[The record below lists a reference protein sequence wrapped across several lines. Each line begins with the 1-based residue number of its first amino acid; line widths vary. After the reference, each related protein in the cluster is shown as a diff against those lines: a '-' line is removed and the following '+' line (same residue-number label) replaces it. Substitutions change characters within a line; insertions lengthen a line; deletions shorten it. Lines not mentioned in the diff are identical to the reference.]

1 MATGFALET
10 AWARRRNRRQ
20 GYYSQLIK
28 ADADGTAATIWET
41 WYFGATVGSGDMVAS
56 AAITFT
62 PSATLAGAG
71 ALAGASAL
79 TFTPSATLAGRGDIV
94 GATSV
99 AFTPSGT
106 LAGSGALAGATGLA
120 FAPSGALDGAGAMV
134 GTSALAFAPLGT
146 LAGLG
151 ELIGTAAVTFT
162 LSATADIPPEPSYI
176 YGAASFGF
184 TLSGTVRNFQYLHP
198 IIITTTASIVNL
210 DPSIPATIVPIP
222 VPPGQIHPLA

>member
-10 AWARRRNRRQ
+10 AWARRRNKRQ

-71 ALAGASAL
+71 ALAGASAI

-94 GATSV
+94 GASSV

-106 LAGSGALAGATGLA
+106 LAGGGALAGTTALVLT
-120 FAPSGALDGAGAMV
+120 PSGTIAGQGALV
-134 GTSALAFAPLGT
+134 GSAT
-146 LAGLG
+146 
-151 ELIGTAAVTFT
+151 VTFALT
-162 LSATADIPPEPSYI
+162 GTADIPVVLTFIE
-176 YGAASFGF
+176 GAAAFSFA
-184 TLSGTVRNFQYLHP
+184 LSGTLRTYQYLTV
-198 IIITTTASIVNL
+198 IIESPGTVTPVAAAPAGTIT
-210 DPSIPATIVPIP
+210 DIP
-222 VPPGQIHPLA
+222 VPSAQILPLAQAA

>member
-10 AWARRRNRRQ
+10 AWARRRNKRQ
-20 GYYSQLIK
+20 GYYRQLVK

-94 GATSV
+94 GASSV
-99 AFTPSGT
+99 SFTPSGT
-106 LAGSGALAGATGLA
+106 LAGSGALAGATALVLT
-120 FAPSGALDGAGAMV
+120 PSGTIAGQGALV
-134 GTSALAFAPLGT
+134 GSAT
-146 LAGLG
+146 
-151 ELIGTAAVTFT
+151 VTFALT
-162 LSATADIPPEPSYI
+162 GTADIPVVLTFIE
-176 YGAASFGF
+176 GTAAFSF
-184 TLSGTVRNFQYLHP
+184 TLSGTLRTYQYLHV
-198 IIITTTASIVNL
+198 IIESPGTVTPVAAAPAGTIT
-210 DPSIPATIVPIP
+210 DIP
-222 VPPGQIHPLA
+222 VPPGQILPLAQAA

>member
-10 AWARRRNRRQ
+10 AWARRRNKQQ
-20 GYYSQLIK
+20 GYYRQLVK

-94 GATSV
+94 GASSV

-106 LAGSGALAGATGLA
+106 LAGSGALAGTTALVLT
-120 FAPSGALDGAGAMV
+120 PSGAIAGQGALV
-134 GTSALAFAPLGT
+134 GSAALTFALAG
-146 LAGLG
+146 
-151 ELIGTAAVTFT
+151 
-162 LSATADIPPEPSYI
+162 TADIPVAVTPIE
-176 YGAASFGF
+176 GTAAFSF
-184 TLSGTVRNFQYLHP
+184 TLSGTLRTYQYLTV
-198 IIITTTASIVNL
+198 IIESPGTVTPVAAAPAGTIT
-210 DPSIPATIVPIP
+210 DIP
-222 VPPGQIHPLA
+222 VPPGQILPLAQAA

>member
-20 GYYSQLIK
+20 GYYRQPVK

-71 ALAGASAL
+71 ALAGASAI

-94 GATSV
+94 GASSV

-106 LAGSGALAGATGLA
+106 LAGSGALAGTTALVLT
-120 FAPSGALDGAGAMV
+120 PSGTIAGQGALV
-134 GTSALAFAPLGT
+134 GSAALTFALTG
-146 LAGLG
+146 
-151 ELIGTAAVTFT
+151 
-162 LSATADIPPEPSYI
+162 TADIPVVLTFIE
-176 YGAASFGF
+176 GTASFSF
-184 TLSGTVRNFQYLHP
+184 ALSGTLRTYQYLHV
-198 IIITTTASIVNL
+198 IIESPGTVTPVAAAPAGTIT
-210 DPSIPATIVPIP
+210 DIP
-222 VPPGQIHPLA
+222 VPPGQILPLAQAA